1 MRVHELAKELGV
13 SSKELLGTLEQMG
26 VAGKSASSSVPEDL
40 VPRLR
45 ASGGKA
51 TEAPKRREV
60 LEPPPAPRKPKPKA
74 KPAQKTKGAPAAAVP
89 VATTDAVVVPEAA
102 PDTEP
107 ASASAAVA
115 VAEAP
120 ASATTA
126 TAAPD
131 TLSSFAPAPTP
142 TPRRRQP
149 KPGPAAPAVPTLQVV
164 RGATPQT
171 IADTVGKSPADIVKI
186 LFMAGEMATATT
198 SLSDDAVGLV
208 AVELGL
214 EPQIVGIEDEVAAE
228 DLVEE
233 EVDEAQMVPRP
244 PVVTVMGH
252 VDHGKTKLLDAIRET
267 DVVAGE
273 FGGIT
278 QHIGAYQAHVGDRDI
293 TFIDTPGHEAFTAM
307 RARGAKVTDIAVL
320 VVAADDG
327 VMPQTLEALDHAKA
341 AEVPIVVAVN
351 KIDKEEADPNRV
363 RTQMVEHGV
372 VPSEWG
378 GTVEFVDVSAREKM
392 NLDTLLETLLLV
404 ADLEELKGIPTG
416 HARGTVIEA
425 HLDKGRGPV
434 ATMLVQRGTL
444 EVGDALVCGTSYCKI
459 RAMQD
464 EYGAAV
470 DSAGPSKPVVILG
483 WSSVPSS
490 GDEFRGVDDEREAR
504 HIASERES
512 KVRAAELVVSRPPTL
527 NDLLRQAERAEIP
540 ELNLIV
546 KADVQGSLGALSDAL
561 LKLPQDEVRVN
572 IVRSAAGAITKDDI
586 SLAMASD
593 AVVIGFNV
601 RPDKLARELAEQEK
615 VDIRLYQVIYDAID
629 DIKAALSGMLKPEER
644 EKLGGEA
651 EVRQTFR
658 VPKLGV
664 IAGCYVRTG
673 TIKRN
678 AKARLVRD
686 GVVIYHGKLGSL
698 RRFKD
703 DVAEVR
709 EGYECGIGI
718 ENFQDVK
725 EGDVIETYEVEE
737 VARSI

>member
-60 LEPPPAPRKPKPKA
+60 LEPPPAPRKPKPTA
-74 KPAQKTKGAPAAAVP
+74 MPAQTTKGAPAAAVP
-89 VATTDAVVVPEAA
+89 VATTDAVVGPEAA

-171 IADTVGKSPADIVKI
+171 IADTVGTSPADIVKI